1 MDASEERVVDLEIKL
16 AFAER
21 RIDDL
26 DDVVRKVSE
35 TVDLLIKETARLR
48 ELVLREDLP
57 PGNVKP
63 PHY

>member
-1 MDASEERVVDLEIKL
+1 MDSPEERVTDLEVKL

-21 RIDDL
+21 RIDEL
-26 DDVVRKVSE
+26 DDVLRKVSE

-48 ELVLREDLP
+48 KLVERDELP

>member
-1 MDASEERVVDLEIKL
+1 MDASEDRVTDLEIKL

-21 RIDDL
+21 RIDEL

-48 ELVLREDLP
+48 KLVQREDLL

>member
-1 MDASEERVVDLEIKL
+1 MDAAEERLTDLEIKL

-21 RIDDL
+21 RIEEL

-35 TVDLLIKETARLR
+35 TLDLLTKETARLR
-48 ELVLREDLP
+48 KLVQREDLQ

>member
-48 ELVLREDLP
+48 KLVLREDLP